1 MSRKQKWRSKS
12 DDDAFE
18 ESPISL
24 TIETLTGTAFEI
36 SVSPADYISSLK
48 ARIQRVEGI
57 PVSQQHLLLGE
68 KILSDNTTIAHNN
81 IYNGATLRLVLSLQG
96 GPIGTSRRM
105 LPLDNET
112 IRQLVDLNRKEIL
125 DDAPPGSKL
134 AVLIFREGEVI
145 NLLRVIENSDG
156 SITNLK
162 ESPRKIST
170 VEQPEK
176 KKSKQSVDNNVTY
189 RKMMQLKNKLES
201 LSISSK
207 SKLKRT
213 KSDHRKST
221 TSCERSQMKTEKD
234 NSKRHTWRLPKI
246 VQPSTGLEKYV
257 RSAEF
262 SRIPVLPTIAS
273 ACSEKNTKSTSTR
286 QLCHFMN
293 DPRHTGST
301 SSIDSISESG
311 TDIEVSSGDWSRRPS
326 SSSLVL
332 SHNIHINVSRQASP
346 TEQMAAMS
354 LSNNT
359 GLGAI
364 HRILNRS
371 DMPIQL
377 DDNDE
382 SSEPENNKEEK
393 KAPITVIGELNQ
405 TFPDNQTVE
414 KKKKRCAQC
423 NKKLTISAQYT
434 CRCGLNFCPEH
445 RYSES
450 HNCTYDY
457 QKNGRDSIEKNNPLV
472 VRPKLPKI

>member
-1 MSRKQKWRSKS
+1 MSRKQKWRSNR
-12 DDDAFE
+12 DDDQLE
-18 ESPISL
+18 DCPISL
-24 TIETLTGTAFEI
+24 TIETLTGTTFEI
-36 SVSPADYISSLK
+36 SVSPDDYISSLK
-48 ARIQRVEGI
+48 SRIQRVEGI
-57 PVSQQHLLLGE
+57 PVTQQHLLLGD
-68 KILSDNTTIAHNN
+68 KILANNTTIAYNN
-81 IYNGATLRLVLSLQG
+81 LRDGAKLRLVLSLQG

-112 IRQLVDLNRKEIL
+112 IRQLVNLNKKEIL
-125 DDAPPGSKL
+125 EDAPPGSRL

-145 NLLRVIENSDG
+145 NLLRVIENNG
-156 SITNLK
+156 SLTSLK
-162 ESPRKIST
+162 ESPKKTFT
-170 VEQPEK
+170 VELPEK

-189 RKMMQLKNKLES
+189 RKMMQLKHKLET

-207 SKLKRT
+207 SKVKRT
-213 KSDHRKST
+213 KSEHQKSAP
-221 TSCERSQMKTEKD
+221 ERSQMKTEKD
-234 NSKRHTWRLPKI
+234 SSKRHTWRLPKI
-246 VQPSTGLEKYV
+246 VQSSPVLEKYV

-262 SRIPVLPTIAS
+262 SRIPVLPTITS
-273 ACSEKNTKSTSTR
+273 ACSDKNTKATTTR
-286 QLCHFMN
+286 QLCHIMN

-311 TDIEVSSGDWSRRPS
+311 TDIDVSSTDWSRRPS
-326 SSSLVL
+326 TSSMVL

-346 TEQMAAMS
+346 TEQMTAMS

-371 DMPIQL
+371 DMPIEL
-377 DDNDE
+377 DDDE
-382 SSEPENNKEEK
+382 EPMESESNRVDK
-393 KAPITVIGELNQ
+393 KAPATITEDLNQ
-405 TFPDNQTVE
+405 STAEQVIE

-434 CRCGLNFCPEH
+434 CRCGLMFCPEH

-450 HNCTYDY
+450 HNCSYDY

>member
-1 MSRKQKWRSKS
+1 MSRKQKWRSNPDNEQL
-12 DDDAFE
+12 DD
-18 ESPISL
+18 SPISL

-36 SVSPADYISSLK
+36 TVCPTDYISSLK
-48 ARIQRVEGI
+48 SRIQRVEGI
-57 PVSQQHLLLGE
+57 PVNQQHLLLGE
-68 KILSDNTTIAHNN
+68 KILSDHTTIASNN
-81 IYNGATLRLVLSLQG
+81 LHDGSTLRLVLSLQG

-112 IRQLVDLNRKEIL
+112 IRQLVNLNKKEIL
-125 DDAPPGSKL
+125 EDAPPGSKL

-156 SITNLK
+156 SLTNLK
-162 ESPRKIST
+162 ESSRKLST
-170 VEQPEK
+170 VELPKK
-176 KKSKQSVDNNVTY
+176 KKSKPSVENNTTY
-189 RKMMQLKNKLES
+189 LKMMLLKHNLET

-213 KSDHRKST
+213 KPEHRKSA
-221 TSCERSQMKTEKD
+221 SAPEKSQMKTEKD
-234 NSKRHTWRLPKI
+234 SSKLHTWRLPI
-246 VQPSTGLEKYV
+246 VQSTPVMGKYV

-273 ACSEKNTKSTSTR
+273 TTCSEKNSKSTTTR
-286 QLCHFMN
+286 QLCHIMN
-293 DPRHTGST
+293 EPRHTGST

-311 TDIEVSSGDWSRRPS
+311 TDIDVSSTDWSRRPS

-346 TEQMAAMS
+346 TEQMTAMS

-377 DDNDE
+377 DDDE
-382 SSEPENNKEEK
+382 EPMESESNRVEK
-393 KAPITVIGELNQ
+393 KSPAIVPEDLNQ
-405 TFPDNQTVE
+405 TVPNQVVE

-434 CRCGLNFCPEH
+434 CRCGLLFCPVH

-450 HNCTYDY
+450 HNCSYDY
-457 QKNGRDSIEKNNPLV
+457 QKNGRNSIEKNNPLV
-472 VRPKLPKI
+472 VREKLPKI

>member
-12 DDDAFE
+12 EDSFE
-18 ESPISL
+18 DIPISL

-36 SVSPADYISSLK
+36 SVSPSDYVSSLK

-57 PVSQQHLLLGE
+57 PVNQQHLLSGE
-68 KILSDNTTIAHNN
+68 KILSDNTTIAYNN
-81 IYNGATLRLVLSLQG
+81 LYNGATLRLVLSLQG

-112 IRQLVDLNRKEIL
+112 IKQLVDLNRKEIL
-125 DDAPPGSKL
+125 EDAPPGSKL

-145 NLLRVIENSDG
+145 NLLRVIENNDG
-156 SITNLK
+156 SITNLM

-170 VEQPEK
+170 EQTEK
-176 KKSKQSVDNNVTY
+176 KKCKQSVDNNVTY
-189 RKMMQLKNKLES
+189 RKMMQLKHKLES

-207 SKLKRT
+207 SKLKKT
-213 KSDHRKST
+213 KPENRKSIT
-221 TSCERSQMKTEKD
+221 TSDRSQLNTEKD

-257 RSAEF
+257 HSAEF

-273 ACSEKNTKSTSTR
+273 ACSEKSTKTSTTR
-286 QLCHFMN
+286 QICHLMN

-311 TDIEVSSGDWSRRPS
+311 TDVEVSSADWSRRPS
-326 SSSLVL
+326 TSSLLL
-332 SHNIHINVSRQASP
+332 SHNIHINVSRQTSP
-346 TEQMAAMS
+346 TEQMATMS
-354 LSNNT
+354 LTNNT

-382 SSEPENNKEEK
+382 PMGTEHKNEEK
-393 KAPITVIGELNQ
+393 PTSIAVVKDLSNTTTE
-405 TFPDNQTVE
+405 TQTVE

-434 CRCGLNFCPEH
+434 CRCGLIFCPEH

-450 HNCTYDY
+450 HNCSYDY